1 MVIDFEKLVLDIVKP
16 LVVYPDDVVV
26 KVLSDDNDDSVVV
39 QLLVNPED
47 LGRVIGRGGRTASA
61 IRTILYAGATLENV
75 RVKLDIDSY

>member
-1 MVIDFEKLVLDIVKP
+1 MAIDFEKLVLDIVKP

-47 LGRVIGRGGRTASA
+47 LGRVIGRGGRTVSA

>member
-1 MVIDFEKLVLDIVKP
+1 MAIDFEKLVKDIVKP

>member
-1 MVIDFEKLVLDIVKP
+1 MAIDFEKLVLDIVKP

>member
-1 MVIDFEKLVLDIVKP
+1 MAIDFEKLVLDIVKP
-16 LVVYPDDVVV
+16 LVVYPDVVVV